1 MSSNLN
7 DSDKIDACIKLA
19 QFSAGRHDARRN
31 EEWKLNFSLWGFL
44 LGTIVASR
52 QYDIQVPVSF
62 GLRVMIATVIVLV
75 YAFYWQRPLWVANE
89 RDKRRVFFFR
99 TEAAR
104 IMDVQR
110 YNVPNRYQT
119 LNDIEKENFGFFGF
133 LRDWSMR
140 VQLCITIALLYTA
153 SWLVKFA

>member
-31 EEWKLNFSLWGFL
+31 EEWKLNLTLWGFL
-44 LGTIVASR
+44 VGTIVASR
-52 QYDIQVPVSF
+52 HYDIQIPAPLW
-62 GLRVMIATVIVLV
+62 LRVMIAAGIALV
-75 YAFYWQRPLWVANE
+75 YAFYWQRPLWAANE

-104 IMDVQR
+104 ILDVQR

-119 LNDIEKENFGFFGF
+119 LNDIDQEKCGIFEF
-133 LRDWSMR
+133 LGDWSMR
-140 VQLCITIALLYTA
+140 VQLGITIALLSAA
-153 SWLVKFA
+153 SWLVKYA